1 MEGTMEFLVYRFK
14 REQGDFVVTDAE
26 HQGALTA
33 ETCGMPGD
41 ELESVGSFAE
51 MGPERVA
58 FDEGL
63 AKRSIEHQGFYR
75 FHAKTFD
82 PVAQSP
88 LSMP

>member
-1 MEGTMEFLVYRFK
+1 MEFLVYRFK

-26 HQGALTA
+26 HQGGLTA
-33 ETCGMPGD
+33 EKCGMPGD
-41 ELESVGSFAE
+41 ELESVGNFAE

-75 FHAKTFD
+75 FHSKTFD